1 MNRLTAIAAW
11 TRRLLAGGN
20 LVVKSSQDDRKTIRS
35 RIVRIWAKPAIPLLL
50 MLAAC
55 TAHAQAGPVF
65 SATGYAA
72 DAYGAQENYPLP
84 TPGKTRTQK
93 EFVGYYTHFTQIR
106 PVDEIARGAGA
117 TSPLK
122 RADNELP
129 LDYPYDGHI
138 RTIDSYLDRNP
149 VTALLIARDDT
160 ILYEHY
166 RYGRKDNDTFMS
178 QSMAKTIVGMLVGIA
193 VSEGAIRSIDDH
205 ADVYVP
211 ELANTAY
218 GETSIRDLLHM
229 SSGVAFH
236 EDGMPGD
243 DRDKLGRDLLNPKG
257 VGAITAVKRFN
268 ERQREPGTRFNYAS
282 TETEVLGLVISHAA
296 HMPVAQ
302 YASERIWQ
310 KMGMESNASWGK
322 DPTGQD
328 ITYCCVSATLR
339 DWTRLGLMMA
349 HDGMWNGQQIV
360 PRQWLLDAT
369 TVSSP
374 TSFLAPGRAT
384 TLLGYG
390 YQVWILPGDHRVFAL
405 LGMDG
410 QRIVIDPRSKLVLVQ
425 TAVWTNDHDPD
436 MLEVLALW
444 NALVA
449 QYG

>member
-11 TRRLLAGGN
+11 TRRLLSGGN

-55 TAHAQAGPVF
+55 TAHAQTGPVF

-93 EFVGYYTHFTQIR
+93 EFVGYYTHFAQIR

-229 SSGVAFH
+229 SSGVLFH
-236 EDGMPGD
+236 ENSMPGD